1 MRRKIGT
8 YAIGAVVSLTL
19 VGAVSASAAEGQI
32 TVGSFLARAN
42 ALKAKGIAALFSSE
56 LKTLRG
62 IGQAAGAEYRAR
74 LAQER
79 AAGRPSSCPPP
90 KVDIGNDQFLA
101 HLETY
106 PAAARERTTLVTAI
120 GDLFA
125 RRWPCR

>member
-1 MRRKIGT
+1 MQRKIGRI
-8 YAIGAVVSLTL
+8 AIAAVVSLTL
-19 VGAVSASAAEGQI
+19 VGAVPASAAEGQI

-90 KVDIGNDQFLA
+90 KVEIGNDQFLA

-106 PAAARERTTLVTAI
+106 PAAARDRTTLTTAI

-125 RRWPCR
+125 RKWPCR

>member
-1 MRRKIGT
+1 MRRRVGRV
-8 YAIGAVVSLTL
+8 AIGAVISLTL
-19 VGAVSASAAEGQI
+19 VGAVPASAAEGQI

-106 PAAARERTTLVTAI
+106 PAAARDRTTLTIAI